1 MNSKALLTILA
12 FVAWAL
18 FCNWWWC
25 GHQATCSCND
35 GSSTAIVDETSS
47 AATSD
52 GIIRFN
58 ANDFNAVQG
67 ANWGTTRDS
76 LLNLVR
82 SGKRIEITGYYGSS
96 ETNSTQFENL
106 GLARADALRQLFV
119 SAAPELSGRYSMRGE
134 VRNDLPG
141 TTPPFEASSFAVK
154 DTIAAPKAEGGVV
167 ATDSNDILIYF
178 PSGSSSKK
186 QSQEVD
192 DFLVKLAGRLKASGE
207 KANVIGHTDNKG
219 KYESNLKLSQDR
231 AALVKSILVRNA
243 AIEGNITPEGK
254 ADKEPVGD
262 NNTDAG
268 RALNRRVQIKI
279 SK

>member
-12 FVAWAL
+12 FVAWVL
-18 FCNWWWC
+18 LCNWWWC

-35 GSSTAIVDETSS
+35 ES
-47 AATSD
+47 AAIADGTSAGASD

-58 ANDFNAVQG
+58 ANDFAAVQG
-67 ANWGTTRDS
+67 SGWASYKDS
-76 LLNLVR
+76 LLNLIR
-82 SGKRIEITGYYGSS
+82 GGKRMEITGYYGSS

-106 GLARADALRQLFV
+106 GLARADALKQLFV
-119 SAAPELSGRYSMRGE
+119 AAAPELAGRFSTRAE
-134 VRNDLPG
+134 LRNDLPG
-141 TTPPFEASSFAVK
+141 STAPFDATACVIK

-186 QSQEVD
+186 PSAEVD
-192 DFLVKLAGRLKASGE
+192 EFLIKLAGRLKASNE
-207 KANVIGHTDNKG
+207 KAMVIGHTDNKG
-219 KYESNLKLSQDR
+219 QYDANLKLSQDR
-231 AALVKSILVRNA
+231 AGLVKGILVRGG
-243 AIEGNITPEGK
+243 AIEANITPEGK